1 MPDSARC
8 RCFAGDDFSV
18 CTGRGKCE
26 GDVCAC
32 EAGFSGE
39 HCEQCLNDGPCEPPP
54 APPAPPPCSTPE
66 LLEDVMKSVNE
77 ECCDEPATEDCGAI
91 LSEDP
96 VRNWSCSPVSSREI
110 AGIWVALFQES
121 QITSRGQGCAALML
135 PAHRDCAALLAMTPE
150 LAQIRTMVGVAST
163 ICMETRPTDDGGGH

>member
-1 MPDSARC
+1 MCFGNTAATGVPDSARC

-54 APPAPPPCSTPE
+54 PPPAPPPPPPCSTLE
-66 LLEDVMKSVNE
+66 LLDDVMKSVNE

-96 VRNWSCSPVSSREI
+96 VRNWSCSP
-110 AGIWVALFQES
+110 
-121 QITSRGQGCAALML
+121 GCAALML
-135 PAHRDCAALLAMTPE
+135 PAHRDCAALLAMPE
-150 LAQIRTMVGVAST
+150 LAQIRAMVGVAST